1 MNVRSTLLSTAA
13 VMGVLL
19 GAGTATA
26 QQATAPGVAQVIG
39 ADARSTL
46 SPGLVDAGQSASGL
60 ALEHAVGMAPGF
72 ADPDIGF
79 SPPTSREE
87 GEALTARARGNPNF
101 SPLGMANTDM
111 AVSDGKLFI
120 GNFNGFNA
128 YDVSGGGAPRLVMSV
143 VCPGGQGDVS
153 VHGDLLF
160 MSVEENRGRLDCGA
174 ATSADEVSAERFR
187 GVRIFD
193 ISDLNA
199 PRQIAAVQ
207 TCRGS
212 HTHTLVPHPTDPN
225 VLYVYGQGT
234 GNVRRTGELALCT
247 DGQPDVNPETALFSI
262 DVIRVPLDRPR
273 DAAVVN
279 RPRIFA
285 DGTTGRVAG
294 LWRGGRAG
302 IASQNTAQT
311 NQCHDITVYPE
322 IGLAGGAC
330 SGNGILLDISDPE
343 RPTRVSDIFDPDMAY
358 WHSAIFNNAG
368 DKVVFTDE
376 WGGGIGARCRA
387 EDPATWGANMIA
399 TIENRT
405 LSGKSFHKLPSA
417 QGATENCVAHNG
429 NIIPVPGRD
438 LMVQAWYQGGVSIM
452 DFTDPAKPAEIAFFD
467 RGPIDA
473 NRLYVGG
480 SWSAYWLNG
489 RIYSSEI
496 VRGLDV
502 LRLVPNEH
510 LSAAEIAAAEAVT
523 SATINPQT
531 QTRIVWADTPD
542 VANAYLD
549 QLTRAA
555 DLDAALAA
563 RVQTRIDQWRR
574 GGRVDRRGSAELSGL
589 LDEAAGKAT
598 GPAATRLKALAD
610 LFGRRAG

>member
-1 MNVRSTLLSTAA
+1 MNVRSTLLSTVA
-13 VMGVLL
+13 VLGVLL
-19 GAGTATA
+19 GANAAAA
-26 QQATAPGVAQVIG
+26 QSAGPGDAQVIR
-39 ADARSTL
+39 ADGRSSL
-46 SPGLVDAGQSASGL
+46 SPGLADAGQLASGL
-60 ALEHAVGMAPGF
+60 ALEHSVGMAPGF

-79 SPPTSREE
+79 SPPTSQAE
-87 GEALTARARGNPNF
+87 GEAMMARASGNPNF

-111 AVSDGKLFI
+111 AVSNGKLFV

-128 YDVSGGGAPRLVMSV
+128 YDVSGDGAPRLVMSV

-160 MSVEENRGRLDCGA
+160 MSVEENRGRLNCGS
-174 ATSADEVSAERFR
+174 ATNEDDVTSQRFR

-212 HTHTLVPHPTDPN
+212 HTHTLVPHPTDAN
-225 VLYVYGQGT
+225 VLYIYNSGT
-234 GNVRRTGELALCT
+234 ADVRGAAELAICT
-247 DGQPDVNPETALFSI
+247 DGQPDQNPETALFSI
-262 DVIRVPLDRPR
+262 DVIKVELDRPQ
-273 DAAVVN
+273 DAAIVN

-285 DGTTGRVAG
+285 DSQTGRVAG

-302 IASQNTAQT
+302 IATQNTAQT
-311 NQCHDITVYPE
+311 NQCHDITVFPE
-322 IGLAGGAC
+322 IGLAAGAC

-343 RPTRVSDIFDPDMAY
+343 NPRRTSDIFDPDMAY
-358 WHSAIFNNAG
+358 WHSATFNNAG

-376 WGGGIGARCRA
+376 WGGGIGARCQA
-387 EDPATWGANMIA
+387 TNPSTWGANMVA
-399 TIENRT
+399 TIQNRT

-429 NIIPVPGRD
+429 TIIPVPGRD

-452 DFTDPAKPAEIAFFD
+452 DFTDPARPTEIAFFD

-473 NRLYVGG
+473 ERLYVGG
-480 SWSAYWLNG
+480 SWSAYWLNS

-502 LRLVPNEH
+502 LKLVPSEH
-510 LSAAEIAAAEAVT
+510 LSEAEIAAAEAVT
-523 SATINPQT
+523 AATINPQT
-531 QTRIVWADTPD
+531 QTRITWADSPD
-542 VANAYLD
+542 VARSYLD
-549 QLTRAA
+549 QLTRSGGIDAGLAEQVVAGIDRWRAGGA
-555 DLDAALAA
+555 DPSGSAALA
-563 RVQTRIDQWRR
+563 VT
-574 GGRVDRRGSAELSGL
+574 LT
-589 LDEAAGKAT
+589 EASGKAT
-598 GPAATRLKALAD
+598 GVAATRLKALAEV
-610 LFGRRAG
+610 FERRGA